1 MLGGSSGATSLPGGS
16 YVGGGVAPLGPAPHR
31 AARAPKDAYAP
42 LWAAEARAAA
52 QAAAAA
58 GAAKRV
64 TFSGVP

>member
-1 MLGGSSGATSLPGGS
+1 M
-16 YVGGGVAPLGPAPHR
+16 APLGPAPHR